1 MKTAVSSNGIV
12 VAASQAAPT
21 QATCP
26 KCGGVVFL
34 RVRRLM
40 ANSGNSYYWQHM
52 DGCLLYTS
60 DAADE
65 RSSVELGGRRIIK
78 KKKRTQ
84 QQVGEAS

>member
-21 QATCP
+21 QAVCP

-52 DGCLLYTS
+52 DGDHPC
-60 DAADE
+60 E
-65 RSSVELGGRRIIK
+65 RQKPFMHFRLS
-78 KKKRTQ
+78 
-84 QQVGEAS
+84 